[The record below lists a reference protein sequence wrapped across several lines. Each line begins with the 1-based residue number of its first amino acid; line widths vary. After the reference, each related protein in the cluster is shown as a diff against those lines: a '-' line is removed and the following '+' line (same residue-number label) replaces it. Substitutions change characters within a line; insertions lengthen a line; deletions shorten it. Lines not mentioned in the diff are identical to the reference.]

1 MKITIKSIKQVAYI
15 VDVPSEEIK
24 VIELKS
30 IIENTHNFD
39 KTALKLLFNGT
50 LLDDSK
56 CLKDYNIKEGMSI
69 IMMNVKAKAMN
80 VNQVN
85 QVNTTVSNEEKK
97 ESNEKLS
104 QSTQPKFENKV
115 VEKPKPQ
122 EKDYQNEV
130 KQLIEMG
137 FSAEESKNAIKA
149 AKGNVTIAIEFLYN
163 GIPNSNDYENQNDDI
178 VYDGE
183 NLESDSSAV
192 IKNIATM
199 VKIASQNDPSQVPN
213 IILQLQQ
220 TNPELFD
227 LISENEEE
235 FRNLLSQPITQEEIS
250 NFQRF
255 NQQSGGL
262 EDSEPN
268 NNDGNSESI
277 KLSKPDFDA
286 VQRLK
291 ALGFSE
297 MDAVQ
302 AYFAFEKNEEMAAN
316 FLYESKFSEDDLGG
330 NQNINNNNQ
339 KK

>member
-1 MKITIKSIKQVAYI
+1 M
-15 VDVPSEEIK
+15 
-24 VIELKS
+24 
-30 IIENTHNFD
+30 
-39 KTALKLLFNGT
+39 
-50 LLDDSK
+50 
-56 CLKDYNIKEGMSI
+56 
-69 IMMNVKAKAMN
+69 
-80 VNQVN
+80 
-85 QVNTTVSNEEKK
+85 SNEEKK

-104 QSTQPKFENKV
+104 QSTQPKLENKV

-183 NLESDSSAV
+183 NLESDSSAA

-330 NQNINNNNQ
+330 NKNINNNNQ